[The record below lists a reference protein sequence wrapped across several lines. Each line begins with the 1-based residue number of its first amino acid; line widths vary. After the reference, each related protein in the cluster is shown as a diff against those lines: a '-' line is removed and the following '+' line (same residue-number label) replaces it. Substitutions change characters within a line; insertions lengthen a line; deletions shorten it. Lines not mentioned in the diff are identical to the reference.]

1 VSAGVDPPLRPE
13 AETFGDEQRKENWD
27 GEQAVRFGDSAT
39 APPPAAPLTR
49 SSTVVVTG
57 RSRWLLF
64 GVVSV
69 ALFMAS
75 IDGTIVATA
84 LSTLDHVLH
93 APVNWTGWTITAY
106 SLGQVVA
113 LPVAGRISDQYG
125 RKRVFVA
132 AIVVFTVMSLLCGLS
147 VSIYMLIPL
156 RALQAIGGAAFLPSA
171 TGIVADG
178 FGPDRDR
185 AIGMFTSILPA
196 GALVGPVLG
205 GVFIHYWTWRGIFL
219 INVPIGIV
227 LTVMALRVIPASAA
241 KPTARTDFIGVAQL
255 GVAILGIMYA
265 ITALGNG
272 HTSVW
277 SAEFGVPVVVAV
289 GTGVFFVRRAARIPV
304 PLIPLNLVWGQGFL
318 VMNSLNFILG
328 AGAFGIGALI
338 PLYAQERYRISVLQ
352 SGTLLSARA
361 VGMIVVGALSAYM
374 LRRTGYRAPIAVG
387 MSVIGLGILMIAVHP
402 LVASPYW
409 WLAVGGLGAGVGVGI
424 AAPATNNASLALAP
438 EHVAA
443 IAGLRGMFR
452 QSGAIIGVSVA
463 TALAARSHTPSLAL
477 VHVFLALAALMV
489 LTLPLVYFVPEHR
502 GAW

>member
-1 VSAGVDPPLRPE
+1 VSSGVDPPPRTDT
-13 AETFGDEQRKENWD
+13 AFSGDNSLKEQQDKEH
-27 GEQAVRFGDSAT
+27 VRRTGKSGT
-39 APPPAAPLTR
+39 PSPPGAPLIR
-49 SSTVVVTG
+49 STIEVGSE

-84 LSTLDHVLH
+84 LSTLDRVLH

-125 RKRVFVA
+125 RRRVFVA
-132 AIVVFTVMSLLCGLS
+132 AIVLFTFTSLLCGLS

-156 RALQAIGGAAFLPSA
+156 RAVQAIGGAAFLPSA
-171 TGIVADG
+171 TGIVADR

-227 LTVMALRVIPASAA
+227 LTVMALRVIPPSVA
-241 KPTARTDFIGVAQL
+241 KPTARTDFIGLAQL
-255 GVAILGIMYA
+255 GAAILGLMYA

-272 HTSVW
+272 HTSVL
-277 SAEFGVPVVVAV
+277 SAEFGVPVIVA
-289 GTGVFFVRRAARIPV
+289 GAAGAFFVRRASRVSV

-318 VMNSLNFILG
+318 VMNTLNFILG

-338 PLYAQERYRISVLQ
+338 PLYAQDRYHISILQ
-352 SGTLLSARA
+352 SGTLLTARA
-361 VGMIVVGALSAYM
+361 VGMIIIGAVSANM
-374 LRRTGYRAPIAVG
+374 LRRTGYRRPIAVG
-387 MSVIGLGILMIAVHP
+387 MGVIGLGLLMIADYP
-402 LVASPYW
+402 LVMSPYW
-409 WLAVGGLGAGVGVGI
+409 WLAVSGLVAGVGVGF

-463 TALAARSHTPSLAL
+463 TALVARSQVPSLAL
-477 VHVFLALAALMV
+477 EHVFFVLAVLMLLA
-489 LTLPLVYFVPEHR
+489 LPLVFLVPEQR

>member
-1 VSAGVDPPLRPE
+1 VAE
-13 AETFGDEQRKENWD
+13 AENLGT
-27 GEQAVRFGDSAT
+27 
-39 APPPAAPLTR
+39 PPPSRAPLIR
-49 SSTVVVTG
+49 SRTAVGSE

-75 IDGTIVATA
+75 VDGTIVATA
-84 LSTLDHVLH
+84 LSTLNRVLH

-113 LPVAGRISDQYG
+113 LPVAGRVSDQYG

-132 AIVVFTVMSLLCGLS
+132 AILLFTVTSLLCGLS

-171 TGIVADG
+171 TGIVADH
-178 FGPDRDR
+178 FGEDRDR

-219 INVPIGIV
+219 INVPIGLVLIV
-227 LTVMALRVIPASAA
+227 AALRVIPPSAA
-241 KPTARTDFIGVAQL
+241 KPTARTDLIGVVQL
-255 GVAILGIMYA
+255 GVGILGLMYA

-272 HTSVW
+272 HTSIW
-277 SAEFGVPVVVAV
+277 SAEFGVPVVVA
-289 GTGVFFVRRAARIPV
+289 GASGALFIRRATHASA

-318 VMNSLNFILG
+318 AMNTLNFILG

-338 PLYAQERYRISVLQ
+338 PLYAQDRYHVSVLQ
-352 SGTLLSARA
+352 SGTLLTTRA
-361 VGMIVVGALSAYM
+361 VGMIIVGAVSAHM

-387 MSVIGLGILMIAVHP
+387 MSVIGIGLLMIAVYP
-402 LVASPYW
+402 PFASPYW
-409 WLAVGGLGAGVGVGI
+409 WLAIGGLAAGVGVGF

-463 TALAARSHTPSLAL
+463 TALVARSQMPSLAL
-477 VHVFLALAALMV
+477 EHVFLALAALMA
-489 LTLPLVYFVPEHR
+489 LALPLVHFVPEHR